1 MLFAIILAGAGA
13 GACAGGGGGAAA
25 TTLGAGATAVF
36 ATGSHGST
44 ERAGVQSLLCQ
55 QSAVLELVVM
65 LFPYEST
72 R

>member
-1 MLFAIILAGAGA
+1 MLFAAILAGAGA
-13 GACAGGGGGAAA
+13 GTGGGGAAA
-25 TTLGAGATAVF
+25 TTWGAGATAIF

-44 ERAGVQSLLCQ
+44 ERAGVQSLLRQ

-65 LFPYEST
+65 LLPYEST